1 MPDLDPNIRIKQVKL
16 LKVDIDII
24 GGCLV
29 LASVDCAEHE
39 GEI

>member
-1 MPDLDPNIRIKQVKL
+1 MSDLHPNIQMKEVKL

-29 LASVDCAEHE
+29 LAVDCAKHE
-39 GEI
+39 EEI